1 MDFPPQLVPAVR
13 EPPFFARPFVTGVI
27 RIDTAITQRKEE
39 KLAVSLE
46 K

>member
-1 MDFPPQLVPAVR
+1 MAA
-13 EPPFFARPFVTGVI
+13 FFVRPFVTGVI
-27 RIDTAITQRKEE
+27 RIDMARSWRKEE

>member
-1 MDFPPQLVPAVR
+1 MDFPPQLALAVR

-27 RIDTAITQRKEE
+27 RIDMVRTWRKEE